1 MLELVAFIMHAD
13 GPTHLR
19 ALKNQ
24 DRWAFRYD
32 LKKKTTKYVHLK
44 EYETDPKFDDRFFV
58 NMSCE
63 FETAC
68 NFCKSKQTQFQV

>member
-32 LKKKTTKYVHLK
+32 LKKKTTKYVLGQAI
-44 EYETDPKFDDRFFV
+44 EPLWEI
-58 NMSCE
+58 C
-63 FETAC
+63 A
-68 NFCKSKQTQFQV
+68 KS